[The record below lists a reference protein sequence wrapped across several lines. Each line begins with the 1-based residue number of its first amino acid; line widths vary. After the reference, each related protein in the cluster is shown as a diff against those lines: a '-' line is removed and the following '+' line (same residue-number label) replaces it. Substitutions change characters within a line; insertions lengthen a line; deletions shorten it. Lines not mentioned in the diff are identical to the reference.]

1 MCKLATITI
10 MPNNAPI
17 CMTQGRGSAT
27 KQINIHIQFRK
38 QLLKMFQKLI
48 VEFERIFFW
57 IKCEKIW

>member
-1 MCKLATITI
+1 
-10 MPNNAPI
+10 
-17 CMTQGRGSAT
+17 MTQGRGSAT